1 MVLFLASSSGA
12 SSSSVHPL
20 TPTTSFPITFIFF
33 WITTLF
39 VALSGTTYHALAFSF
54 YNDRTNTK
62 NTNNNNNRLF
72 FFSTTNNAATATA
85 TAVMTPSLSVQ
96 YKQNKQH
103 NTICMAKKENKDE
116 DEEDEEEQVFLFEE
130 DDMEGTFAKLPE
142 SDIPVAFIDPS
153 VLHSNKATAAA
164 AAQDGDPETKFIECY
179 IDAVATLTSLSKEG
193 KQKQKTEYYIGTP
206 CDYSVTLC
214 YFDEATGALQPVED
228 IRDEDANNQLMDEIF
243 PIAASIVEEE
253 FGDELGLVR
262 TPQTLTLV
270 GELELDDDDDD
281 DDQADFDP
289 SSSQGDDDE
298 EEVEILLTFDHDGV
312 EYNLVRL
319 LDPVLLVAK
328 SIIGEGEGK
337 ADNRKILLTEEESEE
352 IMPYIEEM
360 ILDYQEEDWNSF
372 M

>member
-1 MVLFLASSSGA
+1 MVLFLASSA

-20 TPTTSFPITFIFF
+20 TTFPSTFIFF

-39 VALSGTTYHALAFSF
+39 VALSSLTGKGTTYHALAFSF
-54 YNDRTNTK
+54 YNNNDRTNNK
-62 NTNNNNNRLF
+62 NTNNSNNRLF
-72 FFSTTNNAATATA
+72 FFSTSNNAATA
-85 TAVMTPSLSVQ
+85 TAVMTPSSVQ
-96 YKQNKQH
+96 YNKQDKQQH
-103 NTICMAKKENKDE
+103 NTICMAKKESESENENK
-116 DEEDEEEQVFLFEE
+116 EEDEEQVFLFEE

-153 VLHSNKATAAA
+153 VLKKQTKKSDSNNKATAA

-179 IDAVATLTSLSKEG
+179 IDAVATLTSLKG
-193 KQKQKTEYYIGTP
+193 GNKQKTEYYIGTP

-214 YFDEATGALQPVED
+214 YFDETTGALQPVED
-228 IRDEDANNQLMDEIF
+228 VRDEGDSNNNNNQLMDEIF
-243 PIAASIVEEE
+243 PIAAGIVEEE

-281 DDQADFDP
+281 DDNFDP
-289 SSSQGDDDE
+289 STSQGDDDE

-328 SIIGEGEGK
+328 GIGG
-337 ADNRKILLTEEESEE
+337 DNRKILLTEEESEE

-360 ILDYQEEDWNSF
+360 ILDYQEDW